1 MNKIVLSSGESFF
14 TCLAYF
20 AEFSYICSHFFFSI
34 MWIRCPSWGFMF
46 VINASSDGHKGTEIH
61 QNYVIPAHYG
71 LVLPVLRGK
80 KHETLLSSF
89 VIFSS

>member
-1 MNKIVLSSGESFF
+1 M
-14 TCLAYF
+14 
-20 AEFSYICSHFFFSI
+20 
-34 MWIRCPSWGFMF
+34 
-46 VINASSDGHKGTEIH
+46 INASSDGHKGTEIH